1 MQLCQQAARSL
12 VMLKVQIKNLNSH
25 HKLKMTMNN
34 CKNHYKSQSLAIGN
48 KRHRIY
54 QINQIAGNIIYIK
67 VYSKIQIS
75 NNMI

>member
-1 MQLCQQAARSL
+1 
-12 VMLKVQIKNLNSH
+12 
-25 HKLKMTMNN
+25 MNN
-34 CKNHYKSQSLAIGN
+34 CKNHYKSLSLAIGN
-48 KRHRIY
+48 KRHKIY